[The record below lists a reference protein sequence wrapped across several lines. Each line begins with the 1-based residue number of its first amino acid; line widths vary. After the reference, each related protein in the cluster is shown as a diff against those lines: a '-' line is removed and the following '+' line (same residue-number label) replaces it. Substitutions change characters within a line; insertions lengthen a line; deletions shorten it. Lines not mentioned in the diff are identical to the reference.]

1 VRTGAG
7 YVDGYDLAI
16 VEPVKAWLRSLRKD
30 DPERGRQIAARLELL
45 RDGPGRHPRELVA
58 ALTGDAARSIGLL
71 ELRTHGTIRIA
82 FVYHAGTVVVLLAH
96 GDKRNVNSR
105 MFYDTLID
113 EALRQ
118 YERWRKLEDN
128 HE

>member
-1 VRTGAG
+1 MDR
-7 YVDGYDLAI
+7 YDLAI
-16 VEPVKAWLRSLRKD
+16 VKPVKAWLRSLRKE

-58 ALTGDAARSIGLL
+58 ALTGDAARSISLL

-96 GDKRNVNSR
+96 GDKRSVSSR
-105 MFYDTLID
+105 MFYETLID

-118 YERWRKLEDN
+118 YELWRKLEND